1 MATIRGAYQVRTLD
15 GQSFVFESSHIYR
28 SWSLAKSKLAKGV
41 HPVKALQTAYSQG
54 GLEALSFSILKDV
67 KAVQKTEQ
75 KTEGVSEGLEIVRA
89 RALTSLVTLA
99 EDWGQLPDDT
109 LKQRASLAANQKD
122 ISALTELT
130 LAHMS
135 LYGRKRSKLSSHSN
149 RAYTKSLEIFL
160 SWSASGRG
168 VNLLRPGRNMGA
180 LYLNYLEAKGLSTSS
195 VRVRL
200 AAVKNL
206 YKALR
211 WARATEASPFSDAVP
226 ASDPTPRHEK
236 RKPYEQEAV
245 KALLNLEPLTPR
257 DKVLVLLGAH
267 AGLRVSEALALT
279 WADVNFTGHEL
290 TVRQGKGGKKRS
302 VTLSHALENAL
313 DALRNESNEGSS
325 VLGLGIAASV
335 RERLKRLCRRAGV
348 TYMGYHS
355 LRHTAA
361 TRHYHQAKDLNKTA
375 SFLGHT
381 DIATSQIYAKFAQKE
396 AHSFIRDWD

>member
-1 MATIRGAYQVRTLD
+1 MATIRGAYQVQTLD

-28 SWSLAKSKLAKGV
+28 SWSRDKSNLAKGA
-41 HPVKALQTAYSQG
+41 HSIKALQVSYDQG
-54 GLEALSFSILKDV
+54 GLEGIRFSILKDFV
-67 KAVQKTEQ
+67 PTPSIPEK
-75 KTEGVSEGLEIVRA
+75 VSDGLELVRA
-89 RALTSLVTLA
+89 RALTSFVTLA

-109 LKQRASLAANQKD
+109 LKQRASLAVNQKD

-135 LYGRKRSKLSSHSN
+135 LYGRKRSKLSRHSK

-180 LYLNYLEAKGLSTSS
+180 LYLNYLEGKGLSTSS

-211 WARATEASPFSDAVP
+211 WARATEANPFSDAVP
-226 ASDPTPRHEK
+226 ASDPTPRWEK

-245 KALLNLEPLTPR
+245 KALLSLEPLTSR

-267 AGLRVSEALALT
+267 AGLRVSEALTLT
-279 WADVNFTGHEL
+279 WADVDFAGHEL
-290 TVRQGKGGKKRS
+290 TVRQGKGGKRRT
-302 VTLSHALENAL
+302 VTLSQTLESAL
-313 DALRNESNEGSS
+313 DALRKDFNEGTS
-325 VLGLGIAASV
+325 VLGLGIDASV

-375 SFLGHT
+375 SFLGHA

-396 AHSFIRDWD
+396 AHSFIREWD